1 MPVERT
7 MMKRLQMSS
16 NPKHNREVNV
26 RCVPYVM
33 EVENVISVI
42 AKGIAII
49 ATVRAMILLRQRRC
63 VFIVGLQALVI
74 AENVAVI
81 TNVNIATARDI
92 KIDRL

>member
-7 MMKRLQMSS
+7 MKKQQMSS

-63 VFIVGLQALVI
+63 VTTWTLSDDA
-74 AENVAVI
+74 
-81 TNVNIATARDI
+81 D
-92 KIDRL
+92 